1 MPGGSE
7 EAAVEAL
14 IKVDG
19 RRARGLRTRDAIVTA
34 LLDLVAGGDL
44 SPTAQRIA
52 DRAGVSVRSV
62 YQHFTDVEG
71 LFQETAARTCQ
82 MAEAMRV
89 EIDPQWPLEKRVEA
103 FSSERA
109 AILESLTPFNRASRL
124 IEPSSSPL
132 RESRLT
138 LERMGQDEL
147 EAVFATELGRLG
159 SPERSTLI
167 AALDVMTSWA
177 MWDHLRDSG
186 ATTTEARRVMRV
198 GLLAMLSG
206 LRH

>member
-1 MPGGSE
+1 M
-7 EAAVEAL
+7 
-14 IKVDG
+14 
-19 RRARGLRTRDAIVTA
+19 TA
-34 LLDLVAGGDL
+34 LLDLVAAGDL

-82 MAEAMRV
+82 TAQAMRI
-89 EIDPQWPLEKRVEA
+89 EIDPTWTLEKRVESFTA
-103 FSSERA
+103 ERA
-109 AILESLTPFNRASRL
+109 AVLESLTPFNRASRL

-138 LERMGQDEL
+138 LAQAGLEEL
-147 EAVFATELGRLG
+147 EAVFYAELGQLEM
-159 SPERSTLI
+159 PERATLL

-186 ATTTEARRVMRV
+186 ATTRDARRVMRV
-198 GLLAMLSG
+198 GLLAMLAG
-206 LRH
+206 LRR

>member
-1 MPGGSE
+1 MGVGTE
-7 EAAVEAL
+7 EAAVEGL
-14 IKVDG
+14 VKVDG

-34 LLDLVAGGDL
+34 LLDLVASGDL

-52 DRAGVSVRSV
+52 DQAGVSVRSV

-82 MAEAMRV
+82 MAQAMRV
-89 EIDPQWPLEKRVEA
+89 EIDPGWSLEKRVEA
-103 FSSERA
+103 FTAERA
-109 AILESLTPFNRASRL
+109 AVLEALTPFNRASRL

-138 LERMGQDEL
+138 LEQVGQEEL
-147 EAVFATELGRLG
+147 EGVFDAELGQLEM
-159 SPERSTLI
+159 PERGTLL
-167 AALDVMTSWA
+167 AALDVMTSWP

-186 ATTTEARRVMRV
+186 AAPRDARRVMRV
-198 GLLAMLSG
+198 GLLAMLAG
-206 LRH
+206 LRR